1 MKKRNRFTLIE
12 LLVVIAI
19 IAILSSMLLPAL
31 QKARNKTKEIICLGN
46 LKQLGLGFNSYLD
59 DWGWLPSVIPFT
71 IAGINHPWEYDLPP
85 RGYMPGCTGRVGA
98 LTQCNGKRCIYAC
111 PAVNQGDS
119 RFAGWIPDSTIM
131 MNSFFT
137 RTEKL
142 LKGPRFQSPHRL
154 AYLVDGI
161 TYLSSSVDL
170 IQTGGRIR
178 FDHSRTVNAL
188 GTANA
193 MYADFHADG
202 RKPASMSHN
211 PGQRTPFWVA
221 YGWTQTDD

>member
-19 IAILSSMLLPAL
+19 IAILASMLLPAL

-59 DWGWLPSVIPFT
+59 DWGWLPSVRPYTIPP
-71 IAGINHPWEYDLPP
+71 GINYPWELDLPAW
-85 RGYMPGCTGRVGA
+85 GYMPGCTGRVSSLA
-98 LTQCNGKRCIYAC
+98 SCNGGKRCVYAC
-111 PAVNQGDS
+111 PAVNYGDS
-119 RFAGWIPDSTIM
+119 RFGYPDNTIT

-142 LKGPRFQSPHRL
+142 LKGPHFQSPHRL
-154 AYLVDGI
+154 AYLADGI
-161 TYLSSSVDL
+161 GFLTTSVDL

-188 GTANA
+188 GTANV

-221 YGWTQTDD
+221 YAWTQTDD